1 MGGLSTRYSVLGPLC
16 ALRLALCDLMW
27 AVGNGCSMI
36 VSRQERVFGTGITS
50 PDCPNP
56 GFLLLPL
63 SLTQSNGVLH
73 RDQFVDL
80 SLVKSGEG
88 VGSLM
93 DHGHGMGST
102 NDKGG
107 EYSDSITSY

>member
-1 MGGLSTRYSVLGPLC
+1 
-16 ALRLALCDLMW
+16 MW

-36 VSRQERVFGTGITS
+36 VSGQEWVFYAGITS
-50 PDCPNP
+50 PNCPNAA
-56 GFLLLPL
+56 FLLIPL
-63 SLTQSNGVLH
+63 SLPQSNGVLH

-80 SLVKSGEG
+80 SFVKSGEG

-93 DHGHGMGST
+93 DDDHGMGST

-107 EYSDSITSY
+107 DYPGGVASY

>member
-1 MGGLSTRYSVLGPLC
+1 
-16 ALRLALCDLMW
+16 MW

-36 VSRQERVFGTGITS
+36 ASRQEWVFYAGITS
-50 PDCPNP
+50 PNCPNEA
-56 GFLLLPL
+56 FLMIPL

-107 EYSDSITSY
+107 DYPGGVASY